1 MKNFAVVLLTIA
13 LAACASHGVNLSDGT
28 EKPAPDDAVIRVW
41 SPSSGLVRVSAV
53 DGKERGNYTSHVYVR
68 PGDHQ
73 LTVTYNSWGGAAFHS
88 KAPAQLNL
96 NTKAAHSYVV
106 NAIPDFE
113 NKRVRFEIEDKGTQ
127 YDPSCLIPRRFAP
140 SGLEGK
146 NC

>member
-53 DGKERGNYTSHVYVR
+53 DGRERGNYTSHVYVR

-73 LTVTYNSWGGAAFHS
+73 LTVISFAICRSRSCSIRVSPNGSWS
-88 KAPAQLNL
+88 
-96 NTKAAHSYVV
+96 
-106 NAIPDFE
+106 
-113 NKRVRFEIEDKGTQ
+113 REDHLQSTARCRPGTRSRP
-127 YDPSCLIPRRFAP
+127 PSTC
-140 SGLEGK
+140 
-146 NC
+146 